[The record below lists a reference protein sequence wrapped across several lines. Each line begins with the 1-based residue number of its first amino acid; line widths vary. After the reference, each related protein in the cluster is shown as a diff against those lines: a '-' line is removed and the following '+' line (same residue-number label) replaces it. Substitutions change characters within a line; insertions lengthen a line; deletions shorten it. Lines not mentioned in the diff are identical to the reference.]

1 MQKSL
6 IFPLVCLASTSWALS
21 PHPVAAEELPRQ
33 VRQDK
38 RVREVEYD
46 ASQVTLVATQRLIS
60 TQVEFS
66 PEETIVTAGIGNP
79 SYNMVAK
86 LNYLFVKPTEMHPPT
101 NVNVVTQLPDGRRR
115 TYQLVFGITPPGD
128 RREPPFFLVR
138 FRYSADVQ
146 SRRAAEAAVRADV
159 QRGKEADRV
168 LARDASFGPR
178 NYAFSIQG
186 EEDFEPIEV
195 YDNGKVTTFRFK
207 GATELPAIYL
217 GFDDGKDELVPRS
230 IDGEL
235 VTVHAVAKKF
245 VLRRG
250 DLVTCVF
257 NERFVPE
264 GIEPGTKT
272 TSPNVVRLT
281 KPLATASSSAPISK

>member
-6 IFPLVCLASTSWALS
+6 IIPLVCSALS
-21 PHPVAAEELPRQ
+21 ACALSSVSALAEELPRQ
-33 VRQDK
+33 VRQDQ

-46 ASQVTLVATQRLIS
+46 PSQVTLVATQRLIS

-86 LNYLFVKPTEMHPPT
+86 LNYLFVKPTEVHPPT

-138 FRYSADVQ
+138 FKYSADAQV
-146 SRRAAEAAVRADV
+146 RRAAEAAARAEV
-159 QRGKEADRV
+159 QGAKAADRV
-168 LARDASFGPR
+168 LARDATMSWR
-178 NYAFSIQG
+178 NYAYSIQG
-186 EEDFEPIEV
+186 ETDFEPAEV
-195 YDNGKVTTFRFK
+195 YDNGKVTTFRFR
-207 GATELPAIYL
+207 GATELPAIYIGL
-217 GFDDGKDELVPRS
+217 DDGKDELVPKS
-230 IDGEL
+230 VDGEL

-250 DLVTCVF
+250 NLVMCVF
-257 NERFVPE
+257 NERFSSE
-264 GIEPGTKT
+264 GIEPGTRT

-281 KPLATASSSAPISK
+281 RPQATASSSAPISK

>member
-1 MQKSL
+1 MQKYL
-6 IFPLVCLASTSWALS
+6 IVLLVCSAFSSGALS
-21 PHPVAAEELPRQ
+21 PVLAEELPKQ
-33 VRQDK
+33 VRQDQ

-46 ASQVTLVATQRLIS
+46 PSQVTLVATQRLIS

-86 LNYLFVKPTEMHPPT
+86 LNYLFVKPTELHPPT

-115 TYQLVFGITPPGD
+115 TYQLVFGIAPPGD

-138 FRYSADVQ
+138 YRYSADAQ
-146 SRRAAEAAVRADV
+146 ARRAADAAVQADV
-159 QRGKEADRV
+159 AQAKAADRV

-186 EEDFEPIEV
+186 EEDFEPLEV

-217 GFDDGKDELVPRS
+217 GLDDGKDELVPRS

-250 DLVTCVF
+250 DLVMCVF
-257 NERFVPE
+257 NERFLPA

-281 KPLATASSSAPISK
+281 KPQATASASAPIPK